1 MAFVQFTRPDGTP
14 VSVSTEEVLRFA
26 PVPTSGPLMGPLT
39 EGTRIEF
46 KNGTHQDVC
55 ELQQE
60 VENRL
65 NNAGQ

>member
-14 VSVSTEEVLRFA
+14 VSVSVEEVLRFA

-46 KNGTHQDVC
+46 RNGKHQDVR
-55 ELQQE
+55 ELQQA
-60 VENRL
+60 VEDRL
-65 NNAGQ
+65 NQA